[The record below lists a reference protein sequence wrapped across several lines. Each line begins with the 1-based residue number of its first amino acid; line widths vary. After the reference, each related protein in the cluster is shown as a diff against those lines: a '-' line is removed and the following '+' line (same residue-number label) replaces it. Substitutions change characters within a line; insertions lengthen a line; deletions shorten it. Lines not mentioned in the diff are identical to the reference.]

1 MKKSIS
7 LYVHIPFCVQK
18 CLYCD
23 FLSTD
28 KESYAAKLQYV
39 DALTT
44 EIGLYKHLA
53 DRYLVRTIFFGGGT
67 PTSLDGAFIERVLE
81 AIRSVFEVAE
91 DAEIT
96 IEANPGTIKYSD
108 LQTFI
113 ANGINRLSIGL
124 QSTNDI
130 LLGRIGRIHNYDQ
143 FLAGFN
149 QARRAG
155 FENINIDIMSGLPT
169 QTLHD
174 LAETLETVTDLGP
187 EHISVYSLQ
196 LEEGTPLW
204 EDEELKNRIPD
215 EDEDRAMYAMTKKVL
230 AAKGYQ
236 RYEFSNYSLPGKEC
250 KHNLVYWTGGEY
262 LGFGIGAASYF
273 KGERFSNIR
282 DLHLYIEQMEAVK
295 KAESEMGDK
304 EANYELFTERLR
316 QDRTT
321 MYIDRRM
328 EEFMFLGLRMCAGV
342 AKDEFRNRFEK
353 EIFDV
358 YGEVIYKYIRDGY
371 MVDTGERILLTDQG
385 IDVSNYILAD
395 FLLDKES

>member
-44 EIGLYKHLA
+44 EIGLYKNLA

-67 PTSLDGAFIERVLE
+67 PTSLDGAFIECILE

-124 QSTNDI
+124 QTTNDS

-143 FLAGFN
+143 FLAGYN
-149 QARRAG
+149 LARRAG

-169 QTLHD
+169 QNLHD
-174 LAETLETVTDLGP
+174 LAETLEVVTDLKP

-196 LEEGTPLW
+196 VEDGTPLSKD
-204 EDEELKNRIPD
+204 DELLERIPS
-215 EDEDRAMYAMTKKVL
+215 EEEDRAMYAMTKKVL
-230 AAKGYQ
+230 FAKGYQ

-262 LGFGIGAASYF
+262 LGFGLGAASYF

-282 DLHLYIEQMEAVK
+282 DLHLYIDQMEEAK
-295 KAESEMGDK
+295 LK
-304 EANYELFTERLR
+304 EAEIRDKNTYYEIFTEKLR
-316 QDRTT
+316 TERTT

-328 EEFMFLGLRMCAGV
+328 EEFMFLGLRMTNGV
-342 AKDEFRNRFEK
+342 SKEDFQRKFEK
-353 EIFDV
+353 DMFDV
-358 YGEVIYKYIRDGY
+358 YGEVIYKYIREGY
-371 MVDTGERILLTDQG
+371 MLDTGDRVQFTDRG
-385 IDVSNYILAD
+385 IDVSNYILSE
-395 FLLDKES
+395 FLLDS